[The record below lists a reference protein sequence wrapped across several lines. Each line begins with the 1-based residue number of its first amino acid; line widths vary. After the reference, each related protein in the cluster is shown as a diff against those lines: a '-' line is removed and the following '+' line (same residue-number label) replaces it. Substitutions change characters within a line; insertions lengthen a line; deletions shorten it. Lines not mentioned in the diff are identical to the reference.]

1 MIFEVSAIDGNPIL
15 VDWHGNELLKG
26 YSYFSFSDSGNYFV
40 AKKNYSDPTELFTIN
55 GAEVIGV
62 NGNADGTGAVS
73 MPEAEEPETQQTDA
87 PAEAETEA
95 PQEMEQIPETQAE
108 TAVAEVTETEAP
120 AATEVPAATGG
131 SKEEILPLLQSAS
144 SLVEADAAAN
154 KAAVLT
160 LLTQAKEKAE
170 GSYPDA
176 ASVIGGAITL
186 LDTDSPDG
194 ASVLALL
201 NSATTILG

>member
-1 MIFEVSAIDGNPIL
+1 M
-15 VDWHGNELLKG
+15 
-26 YSYFSFSDSGNYFV
+26 
-40 AKKNYSDPTELFTIN
+40 
-55 GAEVIGV
+55 
-62 NGNADGTGAVS
+62 
-73 MPEAEEPETQQTDA
+73 
-87 PAEAETEA
+87 
-95 PQEMEQIPETQAE
+95 
-108 TAVAEVTETEAP
+108 TETEA
-120 AATEVPAATGG
+120 PAATGG

-144 SLVEADAAAN
+144 ALAEADAAAN
-154 KAAVLT
+154 KAAILT

>member
-1 MIFEVSAIDGNPIL
+1 
-15 VDWHGNELLKG
+15 
-26 YSYFSFSDSGNYFV
+26 
-40 AKKNYSDPTELFTIN
+40 
-55 GAEVIGV
+55 
-62 NGNADGTGAVS
+62 

-108 TAVAEVTETEAP
+108 TAAAEVTETEA
-120 AATEVPAATGG
+120 PAATGG

-144 SLVEADAAAN
+144 SLIEADAAAN
-154 KAAVLT
+154 KAAILT

-170 GSYPDA
+170 GSYPDV

-201 NSATTILG
+201 NSAGTILG

>member
-1 MIFEVSAIDGNPIL
+1 
-15 VDWHGNELLKG
+15 
-26 YSYFSFSDSGNYFV
+26 
-40 AKKNYSDPTELFTIN
+40 
-55 GAEVIGV
+55 
-62 NGNADGTGAVS
+62 
-73 MPEAEEPETQQTDA
+73 MPEATEPETQQTEA

-108 TAVAEVTETEAP
+108 TAAAEVAETEA
-120 AATEVPAATGG
+120 PAATGG

-144 SLVEADAAAN
+144 ALVEADAAAN
-154 KAAVLT
+154 KAAILT

-186 LDTDSPDG
+186 LDTDSPDS

>member
-1 MIFEVSAIDGNPIL
+1 MNKNKKLIVTL
-15 VDWHGNELLKG
+15 VIAGIITVAVGGVALLAM
-26 YSYFSFSDSGNYFV
+26 FV
-40 AKKNYSDPTELFTIN
+40 IPNKKVEKT
-55 GAEVIGV
+55 
-62 NGNADGTGAVS
+62 
-73 MPEAEEPETQQTDA
+73 
-87 PAEAETEA
+87 
-95 PQEMEQIPETQAE
+95 
-108 TAVAEVTETEAP
+108 EVTETEA
-120 AATEVPAATGG
+120 PAATGG

-144 SLVEADAAAN
+144 ALTEADAAAN
-154 KAAVLT
+154 KAAILT

-194 ASVLALL
+194 ASVLSLL